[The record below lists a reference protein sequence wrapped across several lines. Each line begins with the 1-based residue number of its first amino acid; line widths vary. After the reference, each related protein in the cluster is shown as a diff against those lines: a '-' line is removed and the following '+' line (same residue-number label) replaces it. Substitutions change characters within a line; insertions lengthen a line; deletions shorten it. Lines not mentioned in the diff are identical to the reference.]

1 MNKVIKSGLLSL
13 ALCTTTTLINA
24 ATPGAY
30 IGGGAGLSHLNIESG
45 LNRVD
50 NNVFGGRVFFGYNFN
65 NYFGL
70 ETNYSALNKTSFYV
84 ANNPFVTGDYS
95 INALSLVGKLYLPL
109 GTDGRIN
116 LYVLGGAAQSYGKF
130 DIAYQSLSV
139 LNFSD
144 NGVVPTAGLGISY
157 DINEQF
163 TAGLEVSG
171 FGEKDDPNTMGIP
184 ASSLATLSLAYKF

>member
-1 MNKVIKSGLLSL
+1 MNKVIKSSLLL
-13 ALCTTTTLINA
+13 MALCTTSTAINA

-30 IGGGAGLSHLNIESG
+30 IGGGAGLSHLNIDAG

-50 NNVFGGRVFFGYNFN
+50 DSVFGGRAFFGYNFN
-65 NYFGL
+65 NYLGI
-70 ETNYSALNKTSFYV
+70 EANYSGFNKTHLYLN
-84 ANNPFVTGDYS
+84 NNPLVNGEYS

-116 LYVLGGAAQSYGKF
+116 LYILGGAAQSYGKF
-130 DIAYQSLSV
+130 DVTYQSLSV

-144 NGVVPTAGLGISY
+144 NGVVPTAGLGINY

-163 TAGLEVSG
+163 TGGLELSG
-171 FGEKDDPNTMGIP
+171 FGEKNDPYTIGIP
-184 ASSLATLSLAYKF
+184 ASSLLTLSLAYKF